1 MATVRVNPA
10 AAAMMGKRTARLG
23 RRVRCL
29 EGVGWMD
36 AAVPML
42 ALQAGSRRIVSANR
56 AMSAMTGHSRST
68 LVGLSLEAL
77 LPSSEHPHVDVALR
91 EAVRNAGLARSRNM
105 VFHAGGGARLTEIAW
120 SESTPVRGESVIVA
134 AFREVSRERAIEHQL
149 LAQNWAL
156 RAYARAVECLT
167 LTGDPRLLMERIC
180 QAIVTEPAYVLAWIG
195 VAEDS
200 PGLPVGVAASAG
212 PAVSYLDGLDV
223 SWAADR
229 PEGRGPTGCCIRSG
243 ERVVMRDSEAEDH
256 FAPWRERAQRSGI
269 RSSASIPFRAGSG
282 ASCAL
287 MVYASLP
294 DAFEVDALGVFEALA
309 GQLGHGLHA
318 LEQAAILRVEHAE
331 VESAK
336 GRLTEA
342 LTATIGA
349 LSSTLEARDPYTA
362 GHQLRV
368 ARLAVAIGEELG
380 WSTERIAGLRLAAM
394 VHDIGKIAVPSEILT
409 KPTRLT
415 PMERGLINEHPETGY
430 QILRGVPFER
440 PVAEIVRQHHEKVD
454 GSGYPRGLRMEALL
468 PESRVLAVADIVEA
482 MSSFR
487 PYRPAMGVDLALAEV
502 EREAGRTL
510 DPLAVA
516 ACLTLFRERGFQLA

>member
-1 MATVRVNPA
+1 
-10 AAAMMGKRTARLG
+10 
-23 RRVRCL
+23 
-29 EGVGWMD
+29 
-36 AAVPML
+36 
-42 ALQAGSRRIVSANR
+42 
-56 AMSAMTGHSRST
+56 
-68 LVGLSLEAL
+68 
-77 LPSSEHPHVDVALR
+77 
-91 EAVRNAGLARSRNM
+91 
-105 VFHAGGGARLTEIAW
+105 
-120 SESTPVRGESVIVA
+120 
-134 AFREVSRERAIEHQL
+134 
-149 LAQNWAL
+149 
-156 RAYARAVECLT
+156 
-167 LTGDPRLLMERIC
+167 MERIC

-195 VAEDS
+195 LAEDS
-200 PGLPVGVAASAG
+200 PGLPVQVAASAG

-243 ERVVMRDSEAEDH
+243 ERVMMRDSEAEDH
-256 FAPWRERAQRSGI
+256 FAPWRERAQRSRI

-287 MVYASLP
+287 MVGASLP

-309 GQLGHGLHA
+309 GQLGHGLQA
-318 LEQAAILRVEHAE
+318 LEQTAILRVERAE

-409 KPTRLT
+409 KPTHLT

-440 PVAEIVRQHHEKVD
+440 PVAEIVRQHHEKID
-454 GSGYPRGLRMEALL
+454 GSGYPLGLRMEALL

-487 PYRPAMGVDLALAEV
+487 PYHPAMGVDVALAEV
-502 EREAGRTL
+502 ERQAGRTL